1 MPTQVYWVLEVS
13 VAPGREKDVKALMD
27 EMVKGTLAEPGAL
40 NYEWSA
46 SDDGATW
53 HIFERYAD
61 SAATMAH
68 IKAFGEKY
76 ASRFMALLKPTRW
89 MVYGS
94 PSQEVK
100 NALAPSGAMFVPSV
114 GGFSR

>member
-1 MPTQVYWVLEVS
+1 MPTHVYWMLEVS
-13 VAPGREKDVKALMD
+13 VPPGRSNDFRALME
-27 EMVKGTLAEPGAL
+27 EMVKGTQAEPGAL

-46 SDDGATW
+46 TADGATW

-61 SAATMAH
+61 SAATMVH
-68 IKAFGEKY
+68 LKNFGEKY
-76 ASRFMALLKPTRW
+76 AARFMGLCKPTRFI
-89 MVYGS
+89 VCGT

-100 NALAPSGAMFVPSV
+100 NAMAPSGAVFVPPV